1 MVLLAAAAVTSAQEG
16 RWAPRKALRQAHTP
30 PLCPAAQH
38 RPAQL
43 LGCGLA
49 HVGPWRL
56 WLDCLQLLLA
66 VARDV
71 RGLDSLDGS

>member
-30 PLCPAAQH
+30 SLCPAAQH
-38 RPAQL
+38 LPAQL

-49 HVGPWRL
+49 PVGPCRL
-56 WLDCLQLLLA
+56 WLDCLQPLLA
-66 VARDV
+66 VASDA
-71 RGLDSLDGS
+71 GG